1 MREIMTWTSGCQAA
15 VRLLPLCVIT
25 SGKIAWEL
33 HVLWE
38 FEWFQDVYCL
48 LRPKRMALK
57 HSVEELLWWCCDRR
71 ALTLRTSHRKFAETH
86 FPVKYLDGR
95 EHSKQISHQN
105 TRKTLRG
112 SYLLTRMK
120 DSDWILSKCNT
131 GIQIWAKNFGLS
143 LKTMVGSC
151 NLLGFSLEHL
161 SPGECCDFLEH
172 LDPDAHCEGLFL
184 EVLG

>member
-1 MREIMTWTSGCQAA
+1 MFCGNLNDFKMFIVCSDQKEWHWNIQWRSFCDGA
-15 VRLLPLCVIT
+15 VT
-25 SGKIAWEL
+25 GEL
-33 HVLWE
+33 
-38 FEWFQDVYCL
+38 
-48 LRPKRMALK
+48 
-57 HSVEELLWWCCDRR
+57 
-71 ALTLRTSHRKFAETH
+71 LTLRTSHRKFAETN
-86 FPVKYLDGR
+86 FSVKYLDGR

-151 NLLGFSLEHL
+151 NLLGFLLEHL